1 MKKKSIKIIIAAMVA
16 TLSMGILAGCGG
28 KDDSASNGN
37 SDKVSSATISVSG
50 STSIGPLMEKEA
62 AAYKKENPNVN
73 IEIQQIGSSAG
84 IKNVI
89 GGVSEIGMASRELS
103 DEEKSQVNET
113 IIAYDGIALIV
124 HPNNTA
130 TNLSIDQIKDIYTG
144 KITNWKEVGGQ
155 DAPIVVVSRDESSGT
170 RSAFQELVD
179 FTSEELEKS
188 AMIADGNGSVKTTVA
203 TNKNAIGYVSF
214 ETIDSSVKALK
225 VDNEE
230 PTPENVLA
238 KTYSLSRPF
247 ILVYTDSKITEAG
260 KTFINY
266 ILSDA
271 GQTIVEEAGGIKLN
285 K

>member
-1 MKKKSIKIIIAAMVA
+1 MSI
-16 TLSMGILAGCGG
+16 GILAGCGS
-28 KDDSASNGN
+28 KDSGEGASNDG
-37 SDKVSSATISVSG
+37 SKSATITISG

-62 AAYKKENPNVN
+62 AAYKKENSNVN

-84 IKNVI
+84 IKNAI
-89 GGVSEIGMASRELS
+89 SGVSEIGMASRELK
-103 DEEKSQVNET
+103 DEEKAEVKET
-113 IIAYDGIALIV
+113 VIAFDGIGLIV

-130 TNLSIDQIKDIYTG
+130 TNLTMDQIKEIYTG
-144 KITNWKEVGGQ
+144 KITNWKEVGGK

-179 FTSEELEKS
+179 FTSEELEKT
-188 AMIADGNGSVKTTVA
+188 ATIADGNGSVKTTVA
-203 TNKNAIGYVSF
+203 TNENAIGYVSF
-214 ETIDSSVKALK
+214 ETVDTSVKALT
-225 VDNEE
+225 VDNVE

-247 ILVYTDSKITEAG
+247 ILVYTESKITEDG
-260 KTFINY
+260 KKFIDY

-271 GQTIVEEAGGIKLN
+271 GQAIVEEAGGIKLG

>member
-1 MKKKSIKIIIAAMVA
+1 MKKKSMKIIIAAMVA
-16 TLSMGILAGCGG
+16 AMSMGIFVGCGG
-28 KDDSASNGN
+28 KDN
-37 SDKVSSATISVSG
+37 SSSGGDKSATISISG

-62 AAYKKENPNVN
+62 AAYKKENTNVN

-84 IKNVI
+84 IKNAI
-89 GGVSEIGMASRELS
+89 SGVSEIGMASRELK
-103 DEEKSQVNET
+103 DEEKTEVKET
-113 IIAYDGIALIV
+113 VIAFDGIGLIV

-130 TNLSIDQIKDIYTG
+130 TNLTIDQIKEIYTG
-144 KITNWKEVGGQ
+144 KITNWKEVGGK

-188 AMIADGNGSVKTTVA
+188 ATIADGNGSVKTTVA
-203 TNKNAIGYVSF
+203 TNENAIGYVSF
-214 ETIDSSVKALK
+214 ETIDTSVKALT
-225 VDNEE
+225 VDNVE
-230 PTPENVLA
+230 PTPENVLS

-247 ILVYTDSKITEAG
+247 ILVYTESKITEDG
-260 KTFINY
+260 KKFIDY

-271 GQTIVEEAGGIKLN
+271 GQTIVEEAGGIKLG

>member
-1 MKKKSIKIIIAAMVA
+1 MKKKSMKIIIAAMVA
-16 TLSMGILAGCGG
+16 TMSIGVFVGCGG
-28 KDDSASNGN
+28 KGTSSADG
-37 SDKVSSATISVSG
+37 DKSATISISG

-62 AAYKKENPNVN
+62 AAYKKENTNVN

-84 IKNVI
+84 IKNAI
-89 GGVSEIGMASRELS
+89 SGVSEIGMASRELK
-103 DEEKSQVNET
+103 DEEKSEVTET
-113 IIAYDGIALIV
+113 VIAFDGIGLIV
-124 HPNNTA
+124 HPSNTA
-130 TNLSIDQIKDIYTG
+130 TNLTMDQIKEIYTG
-144 KITNWKEVGGQ
+144 KITNWKEVGGK

-188 AMIADGNGSVKTTVA
+188 ATIADGNGSVKTTVA
-203 TNKNAIGYVSF
+203 TNENAIGYVSF
-214 ETIDSSVKALK
+214 ETIDTSVKALT
-225 VDNEE
+225 VDNVE
-230 PTPENVLA
+230 PTPENVLE

-260 KTFINY
+260 KKFIDY

-271 GQTIVEEAGGIKLN
+271 GQTIVEEAGGIKLG

>member
-1 MKKKSIKIIIAAMVA
+1 MKKKPIKLIIAAMVA
-16 TLSMGILAGCGG
+16 TMSMGMLVGCGG
-28 KDDSASNGN
+28 KGDS
-37 SDKVSSATISVSG
+37 VSGEKSVTISISG

-62 AAYKKENPNVN
+62 EAYKKDNSNVN

-84 IKNVI
+84 IKNTI
-89 GGVSEIGMASRELS
+89 SGVSEIGMASRELK
-103 DEEKSQVNET
+103 DEEKDEVSET
-113 IIAYDGIALIV
+113 IIAFDGIGLII

-130 TNLSIDQIKDIYTG
+130 TNLTMDQVKSIYTG
-144 KITNWKEVGGQ
+144 KITNWKEVGGK

-188 AMIADGNGSVKTTVA
+188 ATIADGNGSVKTTVA
-203 TNKNAIGYVSF
+203 TNENAIGYISF
-214 ETIDSSVKALK
+214 EGFDNSVKALK
-225 VDNEE
+225 VDGVEA
-230 PTPENVLA
+230 TADNVLN

-247 ILVYTDSKITEAG
+247 IVVYKESNITENG
-260 KTFINY
+260 KKFIDY

-271 GQTIVEEAGGIKLN
+271 GQTIVEEAGGIKIG

>member
-1 MKKKSIKIIIAAMVA
+1 MKKKSMKIIIAAMVA
-16 TLSMGILAGCGG
+16 TMSMGIFVGCGG
-28 KDDSASNGN
+28 KDN
-37 SDKVSSATISVSG
+37 SSSGGDKSATISISG

-62 AAYKKENPNVN
+62 AAYKKENTNVN

-84 IKNVI
+84 IKNAI
-89 GGVSEIGMASRELS
+89 SGVSEIGMASRELK
-103 DEEKSQVNET
+103 DEEKTEVKET
-113 IIAYDGIALIV
+113 VIAFDGIGLIV

-130 TNLSIDQIKDIYTG
+130 TNLTIDQIKEIYTG
-144 KITNWKEVGGQ
+144 KITNWKEVGGK

-188 AMIADGNGSVKTTVA
+188 ATIADGNGSVKTTVA
-203 TNKNAIGYVSF
+203 TNENAIGYVSF
-214 ETIDSSVKALK
+214 ETIDTSVKALT
-225 VDNEE
+225 VDNVE
-230 PTPENVLA
+230 PTPENVLS

-247 ILVYTDSKITEAG
+247 ILVYTESKITEDG
-260 KTFINY
+260 KKFIDY

-271 GQTIVEEAGGIKLN
+271 GQTIVEEAGGIKLG

>member
-16 TLSMGILAGCGG
+16 TMSMGIFSGCGS
-28 KDDSASNGN
+28 KDTGDGASSEG
-37 SDKVSSATISVSG
+37 SKSATITISG

-62 AAYKKENPNVN
+62 AAYKKENSNVN

-84 IKNVI
+84 IKNAI
-89 GGVSEIGMASRELS
+89 SGVSEIGMASRELK
-103 DEEKSQVNET
+103 DEEKAEVKET
-113 IIAYDGIALIV
+113 VIAFDGIGLIV

-130 TNLSIDQIKDIYTG
+130 TNLTMDQIKQIYTG
-144 KITNWKEVGGQ
+144 KITNWKEVGGK

-188 AMIADGNGSVKTTVA
+188 STIADGNGSVKTTVA
-203 TNKNAIGYVSF
+203 TNENAIGYVSF
-214 ETIDSSVKALK
+214 ETVDTSVKALTVDK
-225 VDNEE
+225 VE

-238 KTYSLSRPF
+238 KTYPLSRPF
-247 ILVYTDSKITEAG
+247 ILVYKDAKITEEG
-260 KTFINY
+260 KKFIDY

-271 GQTIVEEAGGIKLN
+271 GQTIVEEAGGIKLG

>member
-1 MKKKSIKIIIAAMVA
+1 MKKKSMKIIIAAMVA
-16 TLSMGILAGCGG
+16 TMSMGVFVGCGEKDNSSAGGG
-28 KDDSASNGN
+28 K
-37 SDKVSSATISVSG
+37 SATISISG

-62 AAYKKENPNVN
+62 AAYKKENTNVN

-84 IKNVI
+84 IKNAI
-89 GGVSEIGMASRELS
+89 SGVSEIGMASRELK
-103 DEEKSQVNET
+103 DEEKAEVKET
-113 IIAYDGIALIV
+113 VIAFDGIGLIV

-130 TNLSIDQIKDIYTG
+130 TNLTIDQIKEIYTG
-144 KITNWKEVGGQ
+144 KITNWKEVGGK

-188 AMIADGNGSVKTTVA
+188 AIIADGNGSVKTTVA
-203 TNKNAIGYVSF
+203 TNENAIGYVSF
-214 ETIDSSVKALK
+214 ETVDTSVKALT
-225 VDNEE
+225 VDNVE

-247 ILVYTDSKITEAG
+247 ILVYTESKITEDG
-260 KTFINY
+260 KKFIDY

-271 GQTIVEEAGGIKLN
+271 GQTIVEEAGGIKLG